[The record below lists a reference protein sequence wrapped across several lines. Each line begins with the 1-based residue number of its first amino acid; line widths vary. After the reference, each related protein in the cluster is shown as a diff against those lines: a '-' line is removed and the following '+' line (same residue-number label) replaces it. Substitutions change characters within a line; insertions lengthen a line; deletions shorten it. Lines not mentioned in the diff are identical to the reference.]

1 MTSDTRIDQQKQ
13 RYDTLSATSDRHG
26 SESEIRKLSREE
38 CMWLLAIHRFGRVA
52 VRLGDGPPAIR
63 PVNYLFDRASQA
75 VVLRS
80 DPGSKLFAL
89 LRAPRATFEIDGID
103 DGSRTGW
110 SVIIQG
116 VTEEITN
123 AAELRRLARSGF
135 ESWAPGAKQRWMRI
149 RAETVSGRRIVLDSD
164 RVPGRYLG

>member
-1 MTSDTRIDQQKQ
+1 MQ
-13 RYDTLSATSDRHG
+13 RREAPPTTPDEHRPG
-26 SESEIRKLSREE
+26 SEIRKLSREE
-38 CMWLLAIHRFGRVA
+38 CLWLLATHHFGRVA

-80 DPGSKLFAL
+80 DPGSKLYAL
-89 LRAPRATFEIDGID
+89 LRATRAAFEVDGVD

-116 VTEEITN
+116 MAEEITN
-123 AAELRRLARSGF
+123 AAELRRLERSGF
-135 ESWAPGAKQRWMRI
+135 APWAPGPKRHWVRI
-149 RAETVSGRRIVLDSD
+149 RTETVSGRRIVLDAD
-164 RVPGRYLG
+164 PIPGRYLG